1 MNNNNIFYHVSFSAT
16 ELLDS
21 ETRFDDITGQLID
34 FGIEFDSWYN
44 DEVIGCVGCTFITEK
59 LYYKFKDFGEFLTG
73 YNFIKP
79 IRAIKGYNAKEN
91 YPEVNI
97 PCLYNMNIT
106 GKLLIDDFSIFRLN
120 GSYNCVLSY
129 KAVKFLLN
137 SGVYSANGEIINVG
151 IDDYFE
157 NYNQRIKNNNYSEV
171 MPRLYLKDFI

>member
-1 MNNNNIFYHVSFSAT
+1 
-16 ELLDS
+16 
-21 ETRFDDITGQLID
+21 
-34 FGIEFDSWYN
+34 
-44 DEVIGCVGCTFITEK
+44 
-59 LYYKFKDFGEFLTG
+59 
-73 YNFIKP
+73 
-79 IRAIKGYNAKEN
+79 
-91 YPEVNI
+91 
-97 PCLYNMNIT
+97 MNIT
-106 GKLLIDDFSIFRLN
+106 GKLLVDDFSIFRLN